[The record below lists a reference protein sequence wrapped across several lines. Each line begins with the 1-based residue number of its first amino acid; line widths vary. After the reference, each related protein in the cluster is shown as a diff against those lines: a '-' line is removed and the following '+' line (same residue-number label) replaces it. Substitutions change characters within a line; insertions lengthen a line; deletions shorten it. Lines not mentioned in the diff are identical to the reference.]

1 MTLADYLRELRAH
14 SFPYPKLGKAAIQS
28 ASSEQLSK
36 WLSERKQFSG
46 KNMDV
51 SEMRRALSRFDA
63 SMKPMTQREIA
74 DKAGV
79 SLFLINKVFTSG
91 KKIRGTGLK
100 QILRALGCEPNS
112 QDYRKAL
119 SIWANESGMQ
129 VGLEDVDELVSEKQ
143 EELSVWWRRVSPH
156 LVKMSKG
163 EREQIALMMTR
174 PAVIAALP
182 SLNAVFDSK
191 R

>member
-28 ASSEQLSK
+28 ASSEQLEK
-36 WLSERKQFSG
+36 WLAERNQSPG

-51 SEMRRALSRFDA
+51 SEMRRALSRFD
-63 SMKPMTQREIA
+63 SKMKPMTQREIA

-112 QDYRKAL
+112 QNYRKAL

-129 VGLEDVDELVSEKQ
+129 VDLEDVDDLVSEKQ
-143 EELSVWWRRVSPH
+143 GELSVWWRRVSPH
-156 LVKMSKG
+156 LVKMSKD

-174 PAVIAALP
+174 PSVIAALP